1 MRSGTF
7 QPRQV
12 CVQSSISSLQ
22 IPDQFEQRAQE
33 AYGNSDFVRAVELYS
48 DAVDKLHTMYVMANP
63 ACAVRRPSQSDALIT
78 QGIVSAVAVALAM
91 DSNASVRKMAERS
104 IAYLNEII
112 ALPHTGPVTSLY
124 ETAIRGLN
132 TELQLSR

>member
-1 MRSGTF
+1 
-7 QPRQV
+7 
-12 CVQSSISSLQ
+12 
-22 IPDQFEQRAQE
+22 
-33 AYGNSDFVRAVELYS
+33 
-48 DAVDKLHTMYVMANP
+48 MYVMANP

-104 IAYLNEII
+104 IAYLNKII